1 MIRLALLLFFLAMPC
16 GAATTSP
23 YSEFDSSETMLIV
36 GRLEALARSD
46 DPLAVADS
54 NHIAISNGCGYDT
67 AIVRIEE
74 QLGPAYE
81 HSEVAAHL
89 ELGEFCTSFLQQQ
102 VKDYFLALR
111 WNGTVWEID
120 ASISSRLLP
129 DSKGE
134 LWLVEPEL
142 VDLIEANGPKAKSVD
157 FSATLLEDLAIGI
170 EERRGV
176 SPEPGVSRQQRLDD
190 LRSLKPVHGEWPDNP
205 LYFRKGIS
213 LKELIAWLAA
223 NNSFKP
229 TPLRGLSRALRYAKP
244 HPAPLRGAA

>member
-1 MIRLALLLFFLAMPC
+1 MIRLAILLCLILAMPC

-23 YSEFDSSETMLIV
+23 YSEFNSSETMLII

-46 DPLAVADS
+46 DPLVVAEG
-54 NHIAISNGCGYDT
+54 NRVVISNGCGYDT

-74 QLGPAYE
+74 QLGPDYE
-81 HSEVAAHL
+81 LSEVAAHL

-102 VKDYFLALR
+102 VKDYLLALR

-120 ASISSRLLP
+120 AALSSRLLP

-142 VDLIEANGPKAKSVD
+142 VALIEANGPKAKSVD

-176 SPEPGVSRQQRLDD
+176 RPDPGVSRQQQLDD
-190 LRSLKPVHGEWPDNP
+190 LRSLKPVRGEWPDNP

-213 LKELIAWLAA
+213 LKDLLAWLAA

-229 TPLRGLSRALRYAKP
+229 KPLRGSA
-244 HPAPLRGAA
+244 